1 MLFIQPYYQL
11 LTVFVTLS
19 LLFKHGCPIQ
29 YLSRVYSYITVPS
42 VTKLNSIVPTPTKF
56 GSNLVHGWRTSGT
69 RVQNGTREDFPWH
82 TAFTAV
88 PKFFFIS
95 FVRPTSLCCEEYMY
109 IYTYL
114 TAYRLYMNYRC
125 YQITLQWNIFTQTL
139 SGAKCLLDIYHCGAG
154 LAVTGRMHDIGQ
166 NVLQSALPTGS
177 SSSPQLL
184 PYFLSYHI
192 PRGELY

>member
-1 MLFIQPYYQL
+1 MEPLIRPLQFYNVYVVRGTDLVLSTL
-11 LTVFVTLS
+11 LVTECEPL
-19 LLFKHGCPIQ
+19 
-29 YLSRVYSYITVPS
+29 
-42 VTKLNSIVPTPTKF
+42 
-56 GSNLVHGWRTSGT
+56 T
-69 RVQNGTREDFPWH
+69 RVSEMARWKISLARGIPCCPN
-82 TAFTAV
+82 
-88 PKFFFIS
+88 FFLIS

-177 SSSPQLL
+177 SCSPQLL
-184 PYFLSYHI
+184 PHSVLIAFREEAFI
-192 PRGELY
+192 RNMMQ